1 MSQEQKN
8 GYESDPLSQDSD
20 YQGAATGRDEPDIFH
35 DDDIVEIALRLAPES
50 ESSDFSD
57 FTEEEEKKEQPEA
70 QVNQG
75 QHDEGEDGDED
86 WGVEAEQE
94 ENNSYWVFPEESE
107 HEPPNEA

>member
-1 MSQEQKN
+1 MSQD
-8 GYESDPLSQDSD
+8 YDDESERFSQDSE
-20 YQGAATGRDEPDIFH
+20 YQGAALGNEEPDIY
-35 DDDIVEIALRLAPES
+35 DDDYIVDITMRMAPES
-50 ESSDFSD
+50 EHSDFSD
-57 FTEEEEKKEQPEA
+57 FTEEEEKKEKPEA

-75 QHDEGEDGDED
+75 HHDEGEDGDED